1 MEEEFYKTN
10 ETLIRKGTLIRKTK
24 EDIFFILV
32 KNESSSSDIKIIVKT
47 VYDSREM
54 WFVKEEKRRKT
65 RREKIYRERRTMQS
79 V

>member
-24 EDIFFILV
+24 ESIFFILV